1 MILLQ
6 VKQTCQPILFEY
18 NMRENKKLHFKLKS
32 LVIAYKANNAHLYTS
47 SATCY
52 WYISHASGFLQ
63 TILDTGGTGI
73 WYNITT

>member
-32 LVIAYKANNAHLYTS
+32 LVITYKARNAHLYTS
-47 SATCY
+47 S
-52 WYISHASGFLQ
+52 GVLQ

-73 WYNITT
+73 